1 MPVLSEFAAAMLGVD
16 ASGARD
22 CANADVVHKT
32 KNKVANKRMGPHWL
46 ALVNSPS
53 IHAFLAGVG
62 HQALP
67 DARLS
72 MKALLSTWRAAVFT
86 ATQMQLSA

>member
-46 ALVNSPS
+46 ALINSPS
-53 IHAFLAGVG
+53 IHT
-62 HQALP
+62 
-67 DARLS
+67 LS
-72 MKALLSTWRAAVFT
+72 MKALKYLARGRFHRDPDAA
-86 ATQMQLSA
+86 